1 MSETKP
7 FEKEDPKE
15 DLKVYAIMTALIG
28 LSALALWGLYYIF
41 LYLIIPS
48 AIISSTIGD
57 ILENTLGKVPMIVQF
72 AIIFFIIAG
81 VLGFGFLL
89 ENDDVRIYKAL
100 ITTIWSI
107 AAIVLFAILGASLSI
122 SIPLPGVIG
131 LSFILFVSPPFVFGI
146 LKGLGFLLSKF
157 SR

>member
-146 LKGLGFLLSKF
+146 LKGLRFLLSKF